1 MSFDPNKWTEKT
13 RKIVQRAQELA
24 AEMSHIELSP
34 LHIVQSMLEDD
45 EAFVKN
51 ILQKTGGDV
60 VAFERAI
67 KKRVNRLPAQTPAP
81 PEANLGRAAAAM
93 LRKAL
98 DLQKDMGDSYL
109 AADHLFRAV
118 VQDSAVAES
127 LQEAGISAA
136 KIEQAVKETRGNKKV
151 DSDHAEGNFEALT
164 KYGTDLVQ
172 QARDGKLD
180 PVIGR
185 DEEVRRVIR
194 ILSRRRKNNPVLIGD
209 PGVGKTAIVE
219 GLAQR
224 IVKGD
229 VPQNLN
235 CRLISLD
242 MGALIAGAKYRGEFE
257 ERLKA
262 VLKEVAESQ
271 GNVILFIDEIHL
283 VLGAGKTEGSMDAA
297 NLLKPMLARGEL
309 RCIGATTVN
318 EYRKH
323 VEKDAAFE
331 RRFQQVM
338 VKEPS
343 VEDTV
348 SILRGLKKKYETH
361 HGVEIADA
369 ALVSAAQLSSRYI
382 TNRFLPDKAI
392 DLIDEACANTRVQ
405 LDSQPEAIDQLERR
419 KLRLEVEAMSLD
431 KEKDKDE
438 MTSQRLERVKNEL
451 GAVNEQLSALKAQY
465 ESERGNIDEINRL
478 KRKIEDLKQNI
489 EAAERRRDL
498 ARVADL
504 RYGALPETEAALKKL
519 VEKQRIEEASKAGE
533 KKGGKKL
540 LSEQVG
546 PEEIAEVVARWT
558 GIPVTRLNQ
567 TEKQRLLKLGD
578 HLHRRVVGQEEAV
591 DSIAEAV
598 LRARAGLARPHQPLG
613 SFLFLGPTG
622 VGKTELAKA
631 LCEELFD
638 TEKNMVR
645 IDMSEYMEQHAVARL
660 IGSPPGY
667 VGHEEGG
674 QLTEAI
680 RRNPYSVVLFDEV
693 EKAHRQVWNVLLQL
707 LDDGRLTDGQG
718 HVVDFSNVVV
728 IMTSNLGAQYLLEDI
743 TKLRDGEKID
753 QATRNKVMSAVKS
766 HFAPEFLNRLD
777 DIIIFNPLSK
787 SELRKIIRIQLQTLA
802 DRLKE
807 QNIQLSLD
815 DSGIDVILEHAYNPV
830 YGARPIRRYLE
841 KSVSTHLSRLLVSE
855 ELQPHTKVIIGGAQ
869 GELTYKREAL
879 PQTHRSRSSSPLP
892 TEKKPAYGP
901 TVEELD
907 SEDEMD
913 IDDIDERA
921 TRGKY

>member
-1 MSFDPNKWTEKT
+1 
-13 RKIVQRAQELA
+13 
-24 AEMSHIELSP
+24 MSHIELSP
-34 LHIVQSMLEDD
+34 LHIVQAMLEDD

-67 KKRVNRLPAQTPAP
+67 KKKVNRLPAQSPAP

-98 DLQKDMGDSYL
+98 DLQKDMGDNYL
-109 AADHLFRAV
+109 AADHLFRAAV
-118 VQDSAVAES
+118 HDSAVAEA
-127 LQEAGISAA
+127 LQEAGISPS

-151 DSDHAEGNFEALT
+151 DTDHAEGNFEALD

-229 VPQNLN
+229 IPQNLN

-262 VLKEVAESQ
+262 VLKEVAESE
-271 GNVILFIDEIHL
+271 GSIILFIDEIHL

-331 RRFQQVM
+331 RRFQQVL
-338 VKEPS
+338 VKEPT

-361 HGVEIADA
+361 HGVVIADA

-451 GAVNEQLSALKAQY
+451 SAVNEQLSALKAQY
-465 ESERGNIDEINRL
+465 ESERGSIDEINRL

-504 RYGALPETEAALKKL
+504 RYGALPETETALKKL
-519 VEKQRIEEASKAGE
+519 IEKQRLEDASKAGE
-533 KKGGKKL
+533 KKEGKRL

-743 TKLRDGEKID
+743 TKLKDGEKID
-753 QATRNKVMSAVKS
+753 QATRAKVMSAVKG

-787 SELRKIIRIQLQTLA
+787 GELRKIIRIQLQTLA

-807 QNIQLSLD
+807 QNIQLALD
-815 DSGIDVILEHAYNPV
+815 DNGIDVILEHAYNPV
-830 YGARPIRRYLE
+830 YGARPIRP
-841 KSVSTHLSRLLVSE
+841 TSR
-855 ELQPHTKVIIGGAQ
+855 
-869 GELTYKREAL
+869 
-879 PQTHRSRSSSPLP
+879 
-892 TEKKPAYGP
+892 
-901 TVEELD
+901 
-907 SEDEMD
+907 
-913 IDDIDERA
+913 RA
-921 TRGKY
+921 

>member
-1 MSFDPNKWTEKT
+1 
-13 RKIVQRAQELA
+13 L
-24 AEMSHIELSP
+24 
-34 LHIVQSMLEDD
+34 
-45 EAFVKN
+45 
-51 ILQKTGGDV
+51 
-60 VAFERAI
+60 
-67 KKRVNRLPAQTPAP
+67 
-81 PEANLGRAAAAM
+81 
-93 LRKAL
+93 
-98 DLQKDMGDSYL
+98 
-109 AADHLFRAV
+109 
-118 VQDSAVAES
+118 
-127 LQEAGISAA
+127 
-136 KIEQAVKETRGNKKV
+136 
-151 DSDHAEGNFEALT
+151 
-164 KYGTDLVQ
+164 
-172 QARDGKLD
+172 
-180 PVIGR
+180 
-185 DEEVRRVIR
+185 
-194 ILSRRRKNNPVLIGD
+194 
-209 PGVGKTAIVE
+209 
-219 GLAQR
+219 
-224 IVKGD
+224 
-229 VPQNLN
+229 
-235 CRLISLD
+235 
-242 MGALIAGAKYRGEFE
+242 
-257 ERLKA
+257 
-262 VLKEVAESQ
+262 
-271 GNVILFIDEIHL
+271 
-283 VLGAGKTEGSMDAA
+283 
-297 NLLKPMLARGEL
+297 
-309 RCIGATTVN
+309 
-318 EYRKH
+318 
-323 VEKDAAFE
+323 
-331 RRFQQVM
+331 
-338 VKEPS
+338 VKEPT

-361 HGVEIADA
+361 HGVVIADA

-451 GAVNEQLSALKAQY
+451 SAVNEQLSALKAQY
-465 ESERGNIDEINRL
+465 ESERGSIDEINRL

-519 VEKQRIEEASKAGE
+519 IEKQRLEEASKVGE
-533 KKGGKKL
+533 KKEGKRL

-728 IMTSNLGAQYLLEDI
+728 IMTSNLGAQYLLEDLSRL
-743 TKLRDGEKID
+743 KDGEKID
-753 QATRNKVMSAVKS
+753 QATRTKVMSAVKS

-787 SELRKIIRIQLQTLA
+787 GELRKIIRIQLQTLA

-807 QNIQLSLD
+807 QNIQLALD
-815 DSGIDVILEHAYNPV
+815 DNGIDVILEHAYNPV

-855 ELQPHTKVIIGGAQ
+855 ELQPHTKVIIGGSN

-879 PQTHRSRSSSPLP
+879 PQMHRSRSSSPSPL
-892 TEKKPAYGP
+892 EKKPNNHGP

-913 IDDIDERA
+913 IDDLDDRA
-921 TRGKY
+921 ARGKY